1 MDKEHKEIFCITQEE
16 CAEVTQAIS
25 KIFRF
30 GIDTSWNGRTNKQ
43 RLEEELGDLMA
54 MMYILQMSGIVSE
67 ENVLKASE
75 AKMEKL
81 AKWSNIDLSRDK

>member
-1 MDKEHKEIFCITQEE
+1 MNKEHKEIFCITQEE

-30 GIDTSWNGRTNKQ
+30 GIDTTWNGRTNKQ

-54 MMYILQMSGIVSE
+54 MMYILQATGIVSE
-67 ENVLKASE
+67 ENVLQASE

-81 AKWSNIDLSRDK
+81 AKWSNIDLSGDK